1 MQFAIDMT
9 NKSKIMTTAEFCET
23 IAMDTSPKQIEN
35 ILGILPWHE
44 IRDLMRD
51 FHCSIDLLA
60 DKIWAYKHGTSKVKP
75 IEENKNVKAKSNH
88 QGGRSRFQFG

>member
-1 MQFAIDMT
+1 MATSNF
-9 NKSKIMTTAEFCET
+9 FET
-23 IAMDTSPKQIEN
+23 ITMDTSPKQIEN

-51 FHCSIDLLA
+51 LHCSVDLLA

-75 IEENKNVKAKSNH
+75 IKENKNVKAKSSH
-88 QGGRSRFQFG
+88 QGRRGRFQFG